1 MQSHNGVDQNYST
14 SCDNSFT
21 NNNFDENNMIEDTR
35 SIIYKLNKFY
45 SLSKQE
51 LAELQADMKKMIE
64 IAEKQKNMI
73 GVERKN
79 LDDVE

>member
-1 MQSHNGVDQNYST
+1 
-14 SCDNSFT
+14 
-21 NNNFDENNMIEDTR
+21 MIEDTR

-45 SLSKQE
+45 SLSKKE

>member
-1 MQSHNGVDQNYST
+1 
-14 SCDNSFT
+14 
-21 NNNFDENNMIEDTR
+21 MIDDTR

-51 LAELQADMKKMIE
+51 LEELQIDMKKMID
-64 IAEKQKNMI
+64 IAERQKNMI
-73 GVERKN
+73 GVERKQ

>member
-1 MQSHNGVDQNYST
+1 
-14 SCDNSFT
+14 
-21 NNNFDENNMIEDTR
+21 MIEDTR

-64 IAEKQKNMI
+64 IAERQKNMI
-73 GVERKN
+73 GVERKQ

>member
-1 MQSHNGVDQNYST
+1 
-14 SCDNSFT
+14 
-21 NNNFDENNMIEDTR
+21 MIEDTR

-51 LAELQADMKKMIE
+51 LSELQADMKKMIE

>member
-1 MQSHNGVDQNYST
+1 QSHNGVDKNYST

-21 NNNFDENNMIEDTR
+21 NNNFGENNMIEDTR

-51 LAELQADMKKMIE
+51 LSELQADMKRMIE
-64 IAEKQKNMI
+64 IAEKHKNLI